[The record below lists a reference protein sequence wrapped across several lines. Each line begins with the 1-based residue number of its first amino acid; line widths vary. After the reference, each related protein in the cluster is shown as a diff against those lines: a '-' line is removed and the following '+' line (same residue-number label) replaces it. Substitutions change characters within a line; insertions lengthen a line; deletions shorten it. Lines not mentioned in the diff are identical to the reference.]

1 MEQANGSIESS
12 RLLLSSKQRPTGA
25 FLPFTRKK
33 QITPP
38 AVVSQSNPVT
48 SNGANLSLSSVQPGL
63 EGQAILVA
71 ESEVG
76 GMDAGLSTQEVNA
89 QGCMKRPL
97 LHVVSGAGST
107 CSEGGSQSQRK
118 ARR

>member
-1 MEQANGSIESS
+1 
-12 RLLLSSKQRPTGA
+12 
-25 FLPFTRKK
+25 
-33 QITPP
+33 
-38 AVVSQSNPVT
+38 VSQSNPVT

-63 EGQAILVA
+63 KGQAILVA
-71 ESEVG
+71 ESEAG
-76 GMDAGLSTQEVNA
+76 GIDAGLSTQEVNA